1 MICFYAYNSHL
12 HTLSPPSP
20 PYPLVET
27 WEPFHQG
34 FHSTP
39 VMPQRLLEK
48 LLLFFFLQKFLRRFS
63 TKTFNV
69 NQTPLPKYVV
79 LILVNTIIDCL
90 CLVFVNVK
98 CNIPSVI
105 CRLLANVNN
114 NDGKKQNKT
123 KQKQKTIVLDQQNK
137 TFTLFCAIPCGLCT
151 STTPTLFLVTFEI
164 KL

>member
-1 MICFYAYNSHL
+1 MLCYVIFNNLLLCLQLSFT
-12 HTLSPPSP
+12 HTLPSLP
-20 PYPLVET
+20 TLPTSLVET
-27 WEPFHQG
+27 WKPFHQG

-39 VMPQRLLEK
+39 VMPQRWLEK
-48 LLLFFFLQKFLRRFS
+48 LLFFFCKNILRRFS

-79 LILVNTIIDCL
+79 MSLVNIIIDRL
-90 CLVFVNVK
+90 CLVFVNVN

-105 CRLLANVNN
+105 CRLLANVSN

-137 TFTLFCAIPCGLCT
+137 TFTLFCTIPCRLCT
-151 STTPTLFLVTFEI
+151 STT
-164 KL
+164 